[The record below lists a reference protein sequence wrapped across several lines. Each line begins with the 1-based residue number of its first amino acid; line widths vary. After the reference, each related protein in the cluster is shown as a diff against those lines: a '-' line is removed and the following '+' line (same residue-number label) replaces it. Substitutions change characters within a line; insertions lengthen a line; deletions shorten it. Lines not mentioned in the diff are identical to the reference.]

1 MESRIRDGGGD
12 RRVGARLEPARART
26 RDRHLYSRERRLLA
40 GDGEGRDAVRGPG
53 DLLRP
58 RRTEEVRRRPRDVE
72 RAGMSDPTDL
82 DRDVRITIAEC
93 IRDRGAVPSLAEVVS
108 RVAVPETDVA
118 ESFGRLAAARVMI
131 LRPGT
136 TEILSFNP
144 FAAGQTGFQVRAD
157 GRDWSALCA
166 WDAFGR

>member
-1 MESRIRDGGGD
+1 
-12 RRVGARLEPARART
+12 
-26 RDRHLYSRERRLLA
+26 
-40 GDGEGRDAVRGPG
+40 
-53 DLLRP
+53 
-58 RRTEEVRRRPRDVE
+58 
-72 RAGMSDPTDL
+72 MSNPTDL
-82 DRDVRITIAEC
+82 DRDVRVTIAEC

-108 RVAVPETDVA
+108 RVAVREADVT

-166 WDAFGR
+166 WDAFGVAAALRSDGVVLGHCADACGVPLEVRLAGDAIGALDGVVMQFALPAREWWKDIVFT